1 MKCGHEEER
10 EEDLEEEKYEYEE
23 ELEDEPDYSSLIA
36 DAQDP
41 AILLNLLEEIR
52 SIPINELVRIINHPC
67 ANASIWQTI
76 AENISITEK
85 ILDLQTNI
93 DLRFLK
99 IVAELAT
106 DDLLRYKI
114 INYNNITIEILEILE
129 HGTISQEM
137 KLTFQALKKLYTND
151 SMISWQEL
159 YLLAANKHFYINTL
173 NKIIEQKI
181 KPNSNILLIYDIPEQ
196 TTLLK
201 EPMLDNDSPLQ
212 VAAIGNNWNIGDQMI
227 ISDHRN
233 IHRFIISDFDKN
245 SIIHNKPYNTTANFV
260 KKFQPG
266 AEILRAKH
274 IAFYIAKND
283 GYKSNIYSL
292 YMDDFSSGI
301 NNYYTTSYRA
311 EAILDNIENLW
322 VQVLEFNNSAP
333 LTQPKFI
340 NALGWI
346 FNRYVLVNILLK
358 TNNTTSKIF
367 TTGIEVPNSP
377 RL

>member
-1 MKCGHEEER
+1 MKIKFLNNLNKTNKAAG
-10 EEDLEEEKYEYEE
+10 LEH
-23 ELEDEPDYSSLIA
+23 LLVATLISSMIILILFQTYNLVARQLAIIEQQISTLYNQIIA
-36 DAQDP
+36 DFFLRSNIKNAGYKGYIS
-41 AILLNLLEEIR
+41 AIKLPQNSSVNLEQK
-52 SIPINELVRIINHPC
+52 N
-67 ANASIWQTI
+67 QTI
-76 AENISITEK
+76 PLAPIAVCTATQNNCNDFVPAK
-85 ILDLQTNI
+85 I
-93 DLRFLK
+93 
-99 IVAELAT
+99 
-106 DDLLRYKI
+106 
-114 INYNNITIEILEILE
+114 
-129 HGTISQEM
+129 
-137 KLTFQALKKLYTND
+137 
-151 SMISWQEL
+151 
-159 YLLAANKHFYINTL
+159 L

-233 IHRFIISDFDKN
+233 IQRFIISDFDKN

-266 AEILRAKH
+266 AEIFRAKH

-358 TNNTTSKIF
+358 INNTTSKIF

-377 RL
+377 HL